1 MARHGPETGQ
11 QILQA
16 ALKRFANAGY
26 AATSVQQIVDDV
38 QVSKPAL
45 YYYFQDKAGL
55 FKALVHQAHD
65 ERYRILCAAAA
76 KSDDIRAQLEH
87 ILMDLFEYFSENR
100 ELMRI
105 SFATM
110 FAAPGEVPANL
121 EYAEK
126 CERNFEF
133 IHSLIHQAQSAGE
146 LEQRFDSREL
156 AYGFYGLANFY
167 LVSHLVRPGAAP
179 DNLAAK
185 RIVDLFLT
193 GAGVRQPAN
202 LIPIL

>member
-1 MARHGPETGQ
+1 MARHGPETGK

-26 AATSVQQIVDDV
+26 AATSVQQIVDDA
-38 QVSKPAL
+38 QLSKPAL
-45 YYYFQDKAGL
+45 YYHFRDKAGL
-55 FKALVHQAHD
+55 FQALVHQAHD
-65 ERYRILCAAAA
+65 TRYQVLCAAAA
-76 KSDDIRAQLEH
+76 RSRNIREQLEH
-87 ILMDLFEYFSENR
+87 ILMDLFDCIRQNR

-121 EYAEK
+121 QCAEK

-133 IHSLIHQAQSAGE
+133 VHSLIRQAQASGE
-146 LEQRFDSREL
+146 LDGRFDSREM
-156 AYGFYGLANFY
+156 AAGFYGLANFY
-167 LVSHLVRPGAAP
+167 LISQLIRPEETPDLQAVR
-179 DNLAAK
+179 

-193 GAGVRQPAN
+193 GAGTRKRAAAN
-202 LIPIL
+202 ATN